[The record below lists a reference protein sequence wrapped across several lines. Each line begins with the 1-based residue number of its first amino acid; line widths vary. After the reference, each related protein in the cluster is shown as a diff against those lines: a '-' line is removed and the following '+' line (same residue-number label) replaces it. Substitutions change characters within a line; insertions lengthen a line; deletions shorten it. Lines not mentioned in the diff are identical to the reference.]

1 LKILLL
7 GGGGREHA
15 IAWALKKS
23 KKVEALFAAP
33 GNPGIARLAACHS
46 IDPCD
51 SASVFKLLEATGA
64 DHVVVG
70 PEAPLVAGVADSLR
84 EAGISVFGPGR
95 DGARLEGSKSF
106 AKQFMKRYGIPT
118 APFDIVQQM
127 DEAEAALRKR
137 KAPYVVKADGLAAGK
152 GAFLPE
158 TLEEALQV
166 CRSLLVEEE
175 LGDAGKTLV
184 IEDYLPGTEM
194 TVLAVTDGKT
204 IRQLPSSQDH
214 KRIFDGDKG
223 PNTGGMGAY
232 SPVPWADAALLET
245 IDRTILLPTINGLES
260 EGIDFRGIIYAGLM
274 VDSQRNCR
282 VLEYNV
288 RLGDPEAQV
297 VLAAFPGDWGE
308 VVEASCERRLDQI
321 AWGQPEECAVG
332 VVLASGGYP
341 GDFGKGYRILG
352 IEEAEKR
359 SGVLVFQA
367 GTRMDPLH
375 GLVTSGG
382 RVLTVVGRSETLDS
396 AKEKAYAAASAIG
409 FTDVFY
415 RTDISAKAGLPPWQD
430 RQ

>member
-1 LKILLL
+1 MKILLL
-7 GGGGREHA
+7 GGGAREHA

-23 KKVEALFAAP
+23 SRVEDLFAAP
-33 GNPGIARLAACHS
+33 GNPGIAKLASCHE

-51 SASVFKLLEATGA
+51 SAAVLELVRKTGA

-70 PEAPLVAGVADSLR
+70 PEAPLVAGVADALR
-84 EAGISVFGPGR
+84 ENGISVFGPGR
-95 DGARLEGSKSF
+95 DGARLEGSKAF
-106 AKQFMKRYGIPT
+106 AKQFMMRHGIPT
-118 APFDIVQQM
+118 APFDIVRGM

-152 GAFLPE
+152 GAFLPDS
-158 TLEEALQV
+158 LEAALQV
-166 CRSLLVEEE
+166 CRSLLVEKE
-175 LGDAGKTLV
+175 LGEAGKTLV
-184 IEDYLPGTEM
+184 IEDFLPGTEM

-204 IRQLPSSQDH
+204 VRQLPSSQDH

-232 SPVPWADAALLET
+232 SPVPWADPALLER
-245 IDRTILLPTINGLES
+245 IDREILFPTVRGLES
-260 EGIDFRGIIYAGLM
+260 EGIDFRGVIYAGLM
-274 VDSQRNCR
+274 VDKERNCR

-297 VLAAFPGDWGE
+297 VLPAFQGDWGE
-308 VVEASCERRLDQI
+308 VIEASCARHLDQV
-321 AWGQPEECAVG
+321 AWKRPAKNAVG

-341 GDFGKGYRILG
+341 GQFRKGYRILG
-352 IEEAEKR
+352 LEEAERKA
-359 SGVLVFQA
+359 GVLVFQA

-382 RVLTVVGRSETLDS
+382 RVLTVVGMGETLDS
-396 AKEKAYAAASAIG
+396 ARNKAYEAASAIA

-415 RTDISAKAGLPPWQD
+415 RTDISAKAGLTPWPA
-430 RQ
+430 R